1 MATYFVT
8 STGTGSGK
16 TLTTALL
23 LLQLAAAK
31 RPARAI
37 KPVLSG
43 FDPQSAAES
52 DAGIL
57 LAAMG
62 KRATQQSIAAIAP
75 WRFAA
80 PLSVDMASAREGRA
94 VDFDALITW
103 CRSQQRDDQLLIE
116 GAGGVMAPIDERH
129 VMRDWIAALDVPALL
144 VTGSYLGTL
153 SHTLTALVALR
164 DKGIDVAAVIVAAS
178 PGSPVSVQETAEVI
192 ARHGQVDTRVVP
204 RLAIGPDGL
213 PDLVGTPDL
222 SDLIA

>member
-1 MATYFVT
+1 MPSYFVT
-8 STGTGSGK
+8 STGTGIGK
-16 TLTTALL
+16 TLSTALL
-23 LLQLAAAK
+23 LRQLAAAG

-37 KPVLSG
+37 KPVISG

-62 KRATQQSIAAIAP
+62 QRATEDAIAAIAP

-80 PLSVDMASAREGRA
+80 PLSVDMASGREGRS
-94 VDFDALITW
+94 VDFDALVAW
-103 CRSQQRDDQLLIE
+103 CRAQERDDALLIE
-116 GAGGVMAPIDERH
+116 GAGGVMAPIDDRH
-129 VMRDWIAALDVPALL
+129 VMRDWIAALGTPALL

-164 DKGIDVAAVIVAAS
+164 DKGIHVIAAIIAAS

-192 ARHGQVDTRVVP
+192 ARHGQVVTRVVP
-204 RLAIGPDGL
+204 RLTIGADGL
-213 PDLVGTPDL
+213 PDLAGTPDL
-222 SDLIA
+222 SDLIG

>member
-1 MATYFVT
+1 MTTYFVT
-8 STGTGSGK
+8 STGTGIGK

-23 LLQLAAAK
+23 LRQLAAAK

-62 KRATQQSIAAIAP
+62 RRATQQSIAAIAP

-80 PLSVDMASAREGRA
+80 PLSVDMAAAREGRA
-94 VDFDALITW
+94 VDFDALVAW
-103 CRSQQRDDQLLIE
+103 CRAQQREDHLLIE
-116 GAGGVMAPIDERH
+116 GAGGVMAPLDDRH

-164 DKGIDVAAVIVAAS
+164 EKRIHVAATIVAAS

-192 ARHGQVDTRVVP
+192 ARHGQVVTRVVP
-204 RLAIGPDGL
+204 RLTIGPDGL
-213 PDLVGTPDL
+213 PDLTETPDL

>member
-8 STGTGSGK
+8 STGTGIGK

-23 LLQLAAAK
+23 LRQLAAAG

-43 FDPQSAAES
+43 FNPRSAAES

-57 LAAMG
+57 LRAMG
-62 KRATQQSIAAIAP
+62 RRVTEDSIAAIAP
-75 WRFAA
+75 WRFAT
-80 PLSVDMASAREGRA
+80 PLSVDMAAAREGRS
-94 VDFDALITW
+94 VDFDALVDW
-103 CRSQQRDDQLLIE
+103 CRAQERDDQLLIE
-116 GAGGVMAPIDERH
+116 GAGGVMAPIDDRH
-129 VMRDWIAALDVPALL
+129 VMRDWIAALDIPALL

-164 DKGIDVAAVIVAAS
+164 ERRIHVPAVIVAVT

-192 ARHGQVDTRVVP
+192 ARHGQVVTRVLP
-204 RLAIGPDGL
+204 RLAIGADGV
-213 PDLVGTPDL
+213 PDLAGTPDL

>member
-1 MATYFVT
+1 MAAYFVT
-8 STGTGSGK
+8 STGTGIGK

-23 LLQLAAAK
+23 LRQLAAAG

-62 KRATQQSIAAIAP
+62 KRATQDSIAAISP

-80 PLSVDMASAREGRA
+80 PLSVDMAAAREGRS
-94 VDFDALITW
+94 VDFNALIAW
-103 CRSQQRDDQLLIE
+103 CRAQERGDQLLIE
-116 GAGGVMAPIDERH
+116 GAGGVMAPIDDSH
-129 VMRDWIAALDVPALL
+129 VMRDWIAALDIPALL
-144 VTGSYLGTL
+144 VTGSYLGTI

-164 DKGIDVAAVIVAAS
+164 EKRIHVSAAIVAAS
-178 PGSPVSVQETAEVI
+178 PGSPVSAQETAEVI
-192 ARHGQVDTRVVP
+192 ARHGQVVTRVVP
-204 RLAIGPDGL
+204 RLAVGPDGL
-213 PDLVGTPDL
+213 PDVTGVAEL

>member
-1 MATYFVT
+1 MPSYFVT
-8 STGTGSGK
+8 STGTGIGK
-16 TLTTALL
+16 TLSTALL
-23 LLQLAAAK
+23 LRQLAAAG

-37 KPVLSG
+37 KPVISG

-62 KRATQQSIAAIAP
+62 QRATEDAIAAIAP

-80 PLSVDMASAREGRA
+80 PLSVDMASGREGRS
-94 VDFDALITW
+94 VDFDALVAW
-103 CRSQQRDDQLLIE
+103 CRAQERDDALLIE
-116 GAGGVMAPIDERH
+116 GAGGVMAPIDDRH
-129 VMRDWIAALDVPALL
+129 VMRDWIAALGTPALL

-164 DKGIDVAAVIVAAS
+164 DKGIHVVAAIIAAS

-192 ARHGQVDTRVVP
+192 ARHGQVVTRVVP
-204 RLAIGPDGL
+204 RLTIGADGL
-213 PDLVGTPDL
+213 PDLAGTPDL
-222 SDLIA
+222 SDLIG

>member
-1 MATYFVT
+1 MASCFVT
-8 STGTGSGK
+8 STGTGIGK

-23 LLQLAAAK
+23 LRQLVAAG

-37 KPVLSG
+37 KPLLSG

-62 KRATQQSIAAIAP
+62 RRATQHAIAAIAP

-80 PLSVDMASAREGRA
+80 PISIDMAAGREGRS
-94 VDFDALITW
+94 VDFDALVAW
-103 CRSQQRDDQLLIE
+103 CRAQTRDDALLIE
-116 GAGGVMAPIDERH
+116 GAGGVMAPIDHRH
-129 VMRDWIAALDVPALL
+129 VMRDWIATLGIPALL
-144 VTGSYLGTL
+144 VTGSYLGTI

-164 DKGIDVAAVIVAAS
+164 EKGIQVTAAIVAES
-178 PGSPVSVQETAEVI
+178 PGSPVSVQETADVI
-192 ARHGQVDTRVVP
+192 ARHGKLETRVVP

-213 PDLVGTPDL
+213 PDPTGVQDL

>member
-1 MATYFVT
+1 MASYFVT
-8 STGTGSGK
+8 STGTGIGK
-16 TLTTALL
+16 TLSTALL
-23 LLQLAAAK
+23 LRQLAAAG

-37 KPVLSG
+37 KPVISG

-62 KRATQQSIAAIAP
+62 QRATEDAIAAIAP

-80 PLSVDMASAREGRA
+80 PLSVDMASGREGRS
-94 VDFDALITW
+94 VDFNALVAW
-103 CRSQQRDDQLLIE
+103 CRAQERDDALLIE
-116 GAGGVMAPIDERH
+116 GAGGVMAPIDDRH
-129 VMRDWIAALDVPALL
+129 VMRDWIAALGTPALL

-164 DKGIDVAAVIVAAS
+164 DKGIHVVAAIVAAS

-192 ARHGQVDTRVVP
+192 ARHGQVVTRVVP
-204 RLAIGPDGL
+204 RLAIGHDGL
-213 PDLVGTPDL
+213 PNLAGTPDL
-222 SDLIA
+222 SDLIG